1 VASIAQLAAK
11 NLATK
16 DVGLLGAV
24 GGAIGER
31 FKSRAT
37 KIRES
42 FRPENIIK
50 SLTGSDLL
58 ATAVAKKLGRDPT
71 QLRKIAGIK
80 PEATKGIIRSEPILL
95 KIADNTQKT
104 NDLLIKLV
112 KFYEKQT
119 TKDDINKN
127 FEEEKAT
134 EEELRWKSLIEAIR
148 GTKLQKV
155 GPASNVD
162 KSGGGSILDSLLSGL
177 AGFGS
182 FLGGGAKNLGST
194 LKKVL
199 PKLLLN
205 LGKGIIT
212 KIPLIGPI
220 IAGAFGLWDAVKEYQ
235 QSGDLE
241 SSLGSFFEGF
251 LDSMTFGLSSFLL
264 GEGTIKNF
272 TKNIITKTKDF
283 FEDIVDTIK
292 DAFEDYILD
301 PIMTLPTKIMN
312 NLKKLGAYILDWIAD
327 TFNFKMKL
335 PEYDI
340 PYLGKV
346 GGQELDFNPFSG
358 LKEKAQELR
367 ESMENIED
375 TAGKRRQ
382 ERETRDTE
390 KTERR
395 ADRDKISEAP
405 STVTPAPTAPTTP
418 TTPTASATSTA
429 EPLSFT
435 QRKEGFAD
443 QAYPDARGQSIG
455 YGHHLTSE
463 EQKTGKIILPD
474 GREIDWKKG
483 ISREDANALY
493 QADMKKHSS
502 EMAKNL
508 ERMGVDVSKLSS
520 GTVSALEDLA
530 YNAGPVIFNKAPKL
544 VAALKTGDT
553 DRIAEELRTTGT
565 TSQGVK
571 LAGLQTRAN
580 ERAAMITEPS
590 QAGMMLASATA
601 ANVNAGRQLT
611 SGGSTVVNAPTVN
624 NIQQTQNIVPTPGMR
639 NDDSTYNRLQTL
651 AGVA

>member
-1 VASIAQLAAK
+1 MASISQLAAK

-31 FKSRAT
+31 FKTRAT

-42 FRPENIIK
+42 FRPENIVK

-58 ATAVAKKLGRDPT
+58 ATYTAKKLGRDPT
-71 QLRKIAGIK
+71 QLRKTAGIK
-80 PEATKGIIRSEPILL
+80 PEATKGIVGSEPILL

-112 KFYEKQT
+112 KFYEKQSV
-119 TKDDINKN
+119 KDDIAQN

-155 GPASNVD
+155 GPASNVN
-162 KSGGGSILDSLLSGL
+162 KSGGSILDSLLGGL
-177 AGFGS
+177 GVFGS
-182 FLGGGAKNLGST
+182 FLGGGVKNLGSI

-199 PKLLLN
+199 PGILKTVGKKLLRFAGPVGL
-205 LGKGIIT
+205 IISAV
-212 KIPLIGPI
+212 L
-220 IAGAFGLWDAVKEYQ
+220 GLWDAVDEYQ
-235 QSGDLE
+235 ESGDLANSFE
-241 SSLGSFFEGF
+241 SLIDGMTGGLATMILGKGSISDF
-251 LDSMTFGLSSFLL
+251 
-264 GEGTIKNF
+264 IKNIVQ
-272 TKNIITKTKDF
+272 TIGDF

-301 PIMTLPTKIMN
+301 PIMALPTKIMN
-312 NLKKLGAYILDWIAD
+312 SLKELGANILDWIAD
-327 TFNFKMKL
+327 TFNFKIKL
-335 PEYDI
+335 PEYNI
-340 PYLGKV
+340 PLLGKV
-346 GGQELDFNPFSG
+346 GGQELEFNPFSG
-358 LKEKAQELR
+358 LKEKAQALR

-375 TAGKRRQ
+375 TTGKRQQ
-382 ERETRDTE
+382 EREVRDTE
-390 KTERR
+390 KKERR

-405 STVTPAPTAPTTP
+405 STVTPAPTAP
-418 TTPTASATSTA
+418 PTAPATSTA

-435 QRKEGFAD
+435 QRKEGFAA

-455 YGHHLTSE
+455 YGHHLTPD

-493 QADMKKHSS
+493 QADMAKHSS
-502 EMAKNL
+502 EMAKKL
-508 ERMGVDVSKLSS
+508 ARMGVDVSKLSS

-530 YNAGPVIFNKAPKL
+530 YNAGPDIFSKAPKL
-544 VAALKTGDT
+544 VAALKTGDV
-553 DRIAEELRTTGT
+553 DKIAQELRTTAT

-571 LAGLQTRAN
+571 MAGLQTRAN
-580 ERAAMITEPS
+580 ERAAMVTEPS

-601 ANVNAGRQLT
+601 ANVDAGRQLT

-624 NIQQTQNIVPTPGMR
+624 NIQQAQNVVPTPGMR
-639 NDDSTYNRLQTL
+639 NDDSTYNRLQASIL
-651 AGVA
+651 APVMA